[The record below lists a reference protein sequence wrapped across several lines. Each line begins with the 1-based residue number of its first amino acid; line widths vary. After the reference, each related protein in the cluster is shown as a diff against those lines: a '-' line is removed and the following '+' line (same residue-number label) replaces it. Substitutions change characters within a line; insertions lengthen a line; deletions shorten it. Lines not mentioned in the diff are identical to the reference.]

1 MVKYEGDN
9 PRIKV
14 QIARAEQDPY
24 TYDLAPGG
32 YETYPSLRGRRL
44 CRKRV

>member
-24 TYDLAPGG
+24 TYDLRA
-32 YETYPSLRGRRL
+32 GRI
-44 CRKRV
+44 